1 MTIAGI
7 LKSKGSEVATV
18 APTMTVKAVVELL
31 RTKRIGAV
39 LVLGSGQEVLGV
51 VSERDVVRGLAVNGA
66 SVLDQTADQIM
77 SAPVV
82 TCAPGDTVQE
92 AMEQMTAG
100 RFRHLP
106 VMDGGRL
113 LGIVSIGDLV
123 KRRIEDAEHEAEEL
137 KQYITTG

>member
-1 MTIAGI
+1 
-7 LKSKGSEVATV
+7 
-18 APTMTVKAVVELL
+18 
-31 RTKRIGAV
+31 
-39 LVLGSGQEVLGV
+39 VLGV